1 MPPASFSEPTSR
13 ILIAIDGPAGA
24 GKSTVAARLAM
35 RLGIP
40 YIDTGS
46 MYRAVGLLALR
57 AGLEPPLTGDDAS
70 TVQALLTTH
79 RIEVE
84 AGVDGTRVLIDGEEA
99 GPGIRSAECS
109 LMASSVSALPEVRRA
124 LVPLQ
129 RRLAEAGGGVVEGR
143 DIGTVVLPDAPFK
156 FFLTA
161 SADERARR
169 RHRDLETSP
178 GESLSLEEVRRQQA
192 QRDLQDTSRSES
204 PLQVAP
210 GSLVVDTTGSTL
222 DEVVERLATVV
233 LRHLSEDA

>member
-1 MPPASFSEPTSR
+1 MSPARSPEAAPR

-40 YIDTGS
+40 YIDTGA

-57 AGLEPPLTGDDAS
+57 HGLRPPLADDDAE
-70 TVQALLTTH
+70 TVRGLLETH

-84 AGVDGTRVLIDGEEA
+84 AQVDGTRVLIDGEDVA
-99 GPGIRSAECS
+99 AQIRSAECS

-129 RRLAEAGGGVVEGR
+129 RRLAEVGGGVVEGR
-143 DIGTVVLPDAPFK
+143 DIGTVVLPDAAFK

-169 RHRDLETSP
+169 RHRDLQASP
-178 GESLSLEEVRRQQA
+178 GPDISLDEVRRQQQ

-204 PLQVAP
+204 PLQVAS
-210 GSLVVDTTGSTL
+210 GSLVVDTTGSSL
-222 DEVVERLATVV
+222 DEVVERLVSEV
-233 LRHLSEDA
+233 RQHLSEGA